1 MARTPG
7 AKNKSWREVEAA
19 GRFMIEK
26 SKLMRKNEA
35 LKKEALKKKGASK

>member
-1 MARTPG
+1 VARTNG

-19 GRFMIEK
+19 GKYLIDK

-35 LKKEALKKKGASK
+35 LKEALKKKGTSK